1 MPLAL
6 RARLA
11 VAAILA
17 VLLIPVA
24 TSSLRGLTHVLT
36 CKAPINTPFT
46 IQAPEDRKPTA
57 QSSLVIER
65 DQPSRLLCGGLSA
78 TIGATGTAPGRAE
91 LELDLRNQS
100 KHTWRGSVSVVLDGT
115 TIPVNVGRVS
125 AGHTERATVTLHLRR
140 SKTHEVKGS
149 LLIGP

>member
-36 CKAPINTPFT
+36 CRAPINTPFT
-46 IQAPEDRKPTA
+46 LEVPAAGPPQIA
-57 QSSLVIER
+57 SSAVLTRGEPR
-65 DQPSRLLCGGLSA
+65 RFCGGLTANIAA
-78 TIGATGTAPGRAE
+78 TPTKTGQAQ
-91 LELDLRNQS
+91 LELDIRNQS
-100 KHTWRGSVSVVLDGT
+100 KRTWRGSVSLVLDGT
-115 TIPVNVGRVS
+115 TIPVSIGRVA

-140 SKTHEVKGS
+140 AKSHEVNGK